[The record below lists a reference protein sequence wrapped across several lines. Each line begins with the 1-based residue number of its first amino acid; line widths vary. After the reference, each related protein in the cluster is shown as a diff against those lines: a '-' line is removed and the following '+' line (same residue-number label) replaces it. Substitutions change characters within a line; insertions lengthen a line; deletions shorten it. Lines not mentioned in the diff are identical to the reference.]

1 MPHPHFPIHHTFGP
15 LVTKEQWSKAFRFQF
30 KFGRWVEGQEIEEL
44 RSALSHSFG
53 MSASLFFSGRDA
65 LLSALRALEL
75 KSGDE
80 VILQAFTCAVV
91 PNAIHASGAVPV
103 YCDIDP
109 ETLNLDLNK
118 IQSHITNRTKA
129 IICQHTFG
137 IPVDTGRL
145 RAICDKRQLI
155 LIEDCAHVIPD
166 SEGYDQMHLMRTPSA
181 TEKIGRHGDV
191 LLFSFGRDKAVSG
204 VTGGA
209 VLTRDGEIGK
219 RIAEMEKSADPVS
232 RYQVLNLIDYPIR
245 YRFAK
250 WLWRLPFGSVIAKS
264 YLKWISTLGFLPRVL
279 SKSEKEGKMD
289 ILPRRIPNACAA
301 LALEQ
306 LSSIG
311 KLNDQRRKITSI
323 YSEAARA
330 GDWRVPE
337 SALESPALQKFPV
350 YARDAE
356 KLRSDLKGEQIYL
369 DDGWCSA
376 IVNPKSVDQEAM
388 GYAAGSCPVAEDVV
402 RHIIN
407 LPTHPTVKEEQAKYL
422 VMALRSG
429 LG

>member
-1 MPHPHFPIHHTFGP
+1 MPSPHFPIHHTFGP
-15 LVTKEQWSKAFRFQF
+15 LATKEQCKKAFKLQF
-30 KFGRWVEGQEIEEL
+30 EFGRWVDGPEIEEL
-44 RSALSHSFG
+44 RSSLSHSFG
-53 MSASLFFSGRDA
+53 MSCSLFLSGRDA
-65 LLSALRALEL
+65 LLSALRALGL

-118 IQSHITNRTKA
+118 IQARITPRTKV

-137 IPVDTGRL
+137 IPVDTERL
-145 RAICDKRQLI
+145 RAICDKRRLI

-166 SEGYDQMHLMRTPSA
+166 SEGYDQMNLMRAPSA
-181 TEKIGRHGDV
+181 TEKIGRHGDI
-191 LLFSFGRDKAVSG
+191 LIFSFGRDKAISG

-219 RIAEMEKSADPVS
+219 RIAEMEKNADKIS
-232 RYQVLNLIDYPIR
+232 KYQILNLIDYPIR

-250 WLWRLPFGSVIAKS
+250 WLWRLPFGSAIAKA
-264 YLKWISTLGFLPRVL
+264 YLRWVSALGFLPRVL
-279 SKSEKEGKMD
+279 SRSEKEGKAEL
-289 ILPRRIPNACAA
+289 LPRRIPNACAA

-311 KLNDQRRKITSI
+311 KLNDQRRKITKI
-323 YSEAARA
+323 YAEAAGA
-330 GDWRVPE
+330 GEWRIPDSV
-337 SALESPALQKFPV
+337 SDSPALQKFPV

-369 DDGWCSA
+369 DDGWCGGV
-376 IVNPKSVDQEAM
+376 VNPRSVDQEAM
-388 GYAAGSCPVAEDVV
+388 GYASGSCPVAEDVV
-402 RHIIN
+402 RHIVN
-407 LPTHPTVKEEQAKYL
+407 LPTHPTMEESQAKYL

>member
-1 MPHPHFPIHHTFGP
+1 M
-15 LVTKEQWSKAFRFQF
+15 
-30 KFGRWVEGQEIEEL
+30 
-44 RSALSHSFG
+44 
-53 MSASLFFSGRDA
+53 SGRDA
-65 LLSALRALEL
+65 LLSALRALGL

-118 IQSHITNRTKA
+118 IQARITPRTKV

-137 IPVDTGRL
+137 IPVDTERL
-145 RAICDKRQLI
+145 RAICDKRRLI

-166 SEGYDQMHLMRTPSA
+166 SEGYDQMNLMRAPSA
-181 TEKIGRHGDV
+181 TEKIGRHGDI
-191 LLFSFGRDKAVSG
+191 LIFSFGRDKAISG

-219 RIAEMEKSADPVS
+219 RIAEMEKNADKIS
-232 RYQVLNLIDYPIR
+232 KYQILNLIDYPIR

-250 WLWRLPFGSVIAKS
+250 WLWRLPFGSAIAKA
-264 YLKWISTLGFLPRVL
+264 YLRWVSALGFLPRVL
-279 SKSEKEGKMD
+279 SRSEKEGKAEL
-289 ILPRRIPNACAA
+289 LPRRIPNACAA

-311 KLNDQRRKITSI
+311 KLNDQRRKITKI
-323 YSEAARA
+323 YAEAAGA
-330 GDWRVPE
+330 GEWRIPDSV
-337 SALESPALQKFPV
+337 SDSPALQKFPV

-369 DDGWCSA
+369 DDGWCGGV
-376 IVNPKSVDQEAM
+376 VNPRSVDQEAM
-388 GYAAGSCPVAEDVV
+388 GYASGSCPVAEDVV
-402 RHIIN
+402 RHIVN
-407 LPTHPTVKEEQAKYL
+407 LPTHPTMEESQAKYL

>member
-1 MPHPHFPIHHTFGP
+1 MTHFPIHHTFGP
-15 LVTKEQWSKAFRFQF
+15 LVTKEQWKKAFRLQF
-30 KFGRWVEGQEIEEL
+30 EFGRWVDGPEIEEL
-44 RSALSHSFG
+44 RSSLSHSFG
-53 MSASLFFSGRDA
+53 MSCSLFFSGRDA
-65 LLSALRALEL
+65 LLAALRALGL

-118 IQSHITNRTKA
+118 IQARITPRTKV

-137 IPVDTGRL
+137 IPVDTERL
-145 RAICDKRQLI
+145 RAICDKRKLT

-166 SEGYDQMHLMRTPSA
+166 SEGFDQMNLLRTPSA
-181 TEKIGRHGDV
+181 TEKIGWHGDV
-191 LLFSFGRDKAVSG
+191 LLFSFGRDKAISG

-209 VLTRDGEIGK
+209 VLTRDGEVGK
-219 RIAEMEKSADPVS
+219 RIAEMEKDADKIS

-250 WLWRLPFGSVIAKS
+250 WLWRLPFGSAIAKA
-264 YLKWISTLGFLPRVL
+264 YLRWISAIGFLPRVL
-279 SKSEKEGKMD
+279 SKSEKEGKAD
-289 ILPRRIPNACAA
+289 LLPRRIPNACAA
-301 LALEQ
+301 LVLEQ

-311 KLNDQRRKITSI
+311 KLNDQRRKITKI
-323 YSEAARA
+323 YAEAAA
-330 GDWRVPE
+330 SGDWRVPG
-337 SALESPALQKFPV
+337 SVLGSPALQKFPV
-350 YARDAE
+350 YVRDAE

-376 IVNPKSVDQEAM
+376 IVNPRSVDQEAM
-388 GYAAGSCPVAEDVV
+388 GYEAGSCPVAEDVV
-402 RHIIN
+402 RHIVN
-407 LPTHPTVKEEQAKYL
+407 LPTHPTMEEAQAKYL
-422 VMALRSG
+422 VMALRSV